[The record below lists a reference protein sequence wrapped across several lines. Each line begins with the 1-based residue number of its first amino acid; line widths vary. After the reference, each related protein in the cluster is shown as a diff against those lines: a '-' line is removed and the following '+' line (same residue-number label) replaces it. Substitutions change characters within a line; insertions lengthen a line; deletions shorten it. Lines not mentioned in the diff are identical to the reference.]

1 MTIYDLC
8 KCEFCKEDRK
18 LKLDEEQKDEMDSL
32 NMLNLLGSRIKYCH
46 KQLLNSRAHPPAKVL
61 FIEGFRC
68 RLDEMILYYHLVRDI
83 SFCEA
88 CKELDINYEDVNVS
102 GGDDEK

>member
-1 MTIYDLC
+1 MNKIKMMDLLI
-8 KCEFCKEDRK
+8 D
-18 LKLDEEQKDEMDSL
+18 
-32 NMLNLLGSRIKYCH
+32 RIKHCH
-46 KQLLNSRAHPPAKVL
+46 KQLQQSRAHPPAKVL

-68 RLDEMILYYHLVRDI
+68 RLDEMILYYHLVRGV

-102 GGDDEK
+102 EGDE